1 VVWAWIWI
9 ALALLVNGL
18 IFRWLGGFVGAG
30 QAMEPLRRKK
40 QPATRRNPERGCI
53 SREAQAQKSSDRTH

>member
-30 QAMEPLRRKK
+30 QAMERWGNHSAKRWARRHGIK
-40 QPATRRNPERGCI
+40 GF
-53 SREAQAQKSSDRTH
+53 

>member
-18 IFRWLGGFVGAG
+18 IFRWLGGFAGAG
-30 QAMEPLRRKK
+30 QAMERWGDHSARRW
-40 QPATRRNPERGCI
+40 ARRRGM
-53 SREAQAQKSSDRTH
+53 KSF

>member
-1 VVWAWIWI
+1 VVWAWISI

-30 QAMEPLRRKK
+30 QAMERWGDQSARRW
-40 QPATRRNPERGCI
+40 AGRRSMKGF
-53 SREAQAQKSSDRTH
+53 